1 MDIMSFAQEYVYH
14 IIGGLIMLLLGVMIC
29 RDEDFI
35 DNEILKAIGLGVLGI
50 VYFILF
56 YMFLWEYVIS
66 Y

>member
-14 IIGGLIMLLLGVMIC
+14 IIGGLIMLLLGVMLC

-35 DNEILKAIGLGVLGI
+35 DEEILELIGLIVLGF

-56 YMFLWEYVIS
+56 FMFLWKYVIS

>member
-35 DNEILKAIGLGVLGI
+35 DKDTLEFIGVFILSVGG
-50 VYFILF
+50 FILF
-56 YMFLWEYVIS
+56 YRLVWEYVI
-66 Y
+66 